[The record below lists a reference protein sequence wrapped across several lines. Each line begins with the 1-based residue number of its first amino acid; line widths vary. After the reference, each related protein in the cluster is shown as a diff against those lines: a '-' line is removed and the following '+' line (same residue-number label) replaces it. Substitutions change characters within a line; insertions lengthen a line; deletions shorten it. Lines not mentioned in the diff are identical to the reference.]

1 MAVAGRMRVAAMAA
15 TAAMPAGH
23 ERSNHDRQRCRERK
37 QQAGEDDA
45 QLRHDEADLFK
56 CL

>member
-1 MAVAGRMRVAAMAA
+1 MAA